1 MGTSGL
7 IFALLR
13 RVLPYI
19 HVPLILRGSL
29 KEWPSPHQRV
39 IWTPSWMVNLFHQ
52 PEKGL
57 PVTQHSLRPIRAFIQ
72 HGCPCYKFSY
82 LFQSG
87 HFTFYSHPQPQTP
100 PPPPPPPP
108 SGYARF
114 FNRWFTFFLRE
125 VDNIWLFEQ
134 VFWRALTKKKMVN
147 PNPNPPHP
155 PPPPRYGRFLNRW
168 FTFFLREGLWQ
179 KHMALDSSHLNEGR
193 SMGASKNWNI
203 PSLGPYHW
211 FPSLIHH

>member
-1 MGTSGL
+1 MGTFGL

-19 HVPLILRGSL
+19 YIPLILCGLL
-29 KEWPSPHQRV
+29 KEWPSPHKRV
-39 IWTPSWMVNLFHQ
+39 IWTPPWTVNLFHH

-87 HFTFYSHPQPQTP
+87 HFTFYSHPQHP

-108 SGYARF
+108 RYARF
-114 FNRWFTFFLRE
+114 FNRWFTFFLQRGRQYLTLQTSFSKGSDRKKRWLTLTLTLPTHHHHQGMVGFLTGGLHFSSE
-125 VDNIWLFEQ
+125 KGCDKNIWLWIPTILTSVGTCVQ
-134 VFWRALTKKKMVN
+134 VKTGTS
-147 PNPNPPHP
+147 PH
-155 PPPPRYGRFLNRW
+155 
-168 FTFFLREGLWQ
+168 
-179 KHMALDSSHLNEGR
+179 
-193 SMGASKNWNI
+193 
-203 PSLGPYHW
+203 
-211 FPSLIHH
+211 

>member
-100 PPPPPPPP
+100 PPSPRPPPPP

-134 VFWRALTKKKMVN
+134 VFWRALTKKRWLTLTLTLPTHHHHQGMVGFLTGGLHFSSEKGSDKN
-147 PNPNPPHP
+147 IWLWIPAILTRVGAWVQVKTGTSPH
-155 PPPPRYGRFLNRW
+155 
-168 FTFFLREGLWQ
+168 
-179 KHMALDSSHLNEGR
+179 
-193 SMGASKNWNI
+193 
-203 PSLGPYHW
+203 
-211 FPSLIHH
+211 

>member
-39 IWTPSWMVNLFHQ
+39 IWTPPWTVNLFHH

-87 HFTFYSHPQPQTP
+87 HFTFYSHPQPL
-100 PPPPPPPP
+100 PPPPPPP

-114 FNRWFTFFLRE
+114 LNRWFTFFLRE

-134 VFWRALTKKKMVN
+134 LFWRALTKKKKMVN
-147 PNPNPPHP
+147 PNPNPPHHHHQ
-155 PPPPRYGRFLNRW
+155 GMVGFL
-168 FTFFLREGLWQ
+168 TGGL
-179 KHMALDSSHLNEGR
+179 HFSSEKGSDKNIWLWIPTILA
-193 SMGASKNWNI
+193 SVGACVQVKTGTS
-203 PSLGPYHW
+203 PH
-211 FPSLIHH
+211 

>member
-39 IWTPSWMVNLFHQ
+39 IWTPPWMVNLFHQ

-100 PPPPPPPP
+100 PPLPPPP

-134 VFWRALTKKKMVN
+134 VFWKALTKKKMVN

-155 PPPPRYGRFLNRW
+155 PPPPRYMVGFL
-168 FTFFLREGLWQ
+168 TGGL
-179 KHMALDSSHLNEGR
+179 HFSSEKGSDKNIWLWIPAILTR
-193 SMGASKNWNI
+193 VGAWVQVKTGTS
-203 PSLGPYHW
+203 PH
-211 FPSLIHH
+211 

>member
-29 KEWPSPHQRV
+29 KEWPLPHQRV
-39 IWTPSWMVNLFHQ
+39 IWTPPWMVNLFHH

-87 HFTFYSHPQPQTP
+87 HFTFYSHPPPLP
-100 PPPPPPPP
+100 PPPHHHHHHHHQGMLDFLIGG
-108 SGYARF
+108 SHFSSERSTISDSSNKF
-114 FNRWFTFFLRE
+114 F
-125 VDNIWLFEQ
+125 
-134 VFWRALTKKKMVN
+134 
-147 PNPNPPHP
+147 
-155 PPPPRYGRFLNRW
+155 
-168 FTFFLREGLWQ
+168 EGL
-179 KHMALDSSHLNEGR
+179 
-193 SMGASKNWNI
+193 
-203 PSLGPYHW
+203 
-211 FPSLIHH
+211 

>member
-19 HVPLILRGSL
+19 HVPLILCGSL

-39 IWTPSWMVNLFHQ
+39 IWTPPWMVNLFHQ

-87 HFTFYSHPQPQTP
+87 HFTFYSHPQPL

-114 FNRWFTFFLRE
+114 LIGGSHFFLRE

-134 VFWRALTKKKMVN
+134 VFWRALTKKKKRWLTLTLTLPTHHHHQGMVGFLTSGLHFSSEKGSDKN
-147 PNPNPPHP
+147 IWLWIPAILTRKGAWVQVKTGTSPH
-155 PPPPRYGRFLNRW
+155 
-168 FTFFLREGLWQ
+168 
-179 KHMALDSSHLNEGR
+179 
-193 SMGASKNWNI
+193 
-203 PSLGPYHW
+203 
-211 FPSLIHH
+211 

>member
-39 IWTPSWMVNLFHQ
+39 IWTPPWMVNLFRQ

-57 PVTQHSLRPIRAFIQ
+57 PVSQHSLRPIRAFIQ
-72 HGCPCYKFSY
+72 HGCPCYKFWY

-87 HFTFYSHPQPQTP
+87 HFTFYSHPQP
-100 PPPPPPPP
+100 
-108 SGYARF
+108 
-114 FNRWFTFFLRE
+114 
-125 VDNIWLFEQ
+125 
-134 VFWRALTKKKMVN
+134 
-147 PNPNPPHP
+147 PHP
-155 PPPPRYGRFLNRW
+155 HHHHHQGMLVFLIGGSHFSSERSTISDSSNK
-168 FTFFLREGLWQ
+168 FFEGLWQ
-179 KHMALDSSHLNEGR
+179 KKRWLTLTLTLPTHHHHQGMVGGLHFSSEKG
-193 SMGASKNWNI
+193 SDKNIWLWI
-203 PSLGPYHW
+203 PAILTSVGTCVQLKTGT
-211 FPSLIHH
+211 FPH